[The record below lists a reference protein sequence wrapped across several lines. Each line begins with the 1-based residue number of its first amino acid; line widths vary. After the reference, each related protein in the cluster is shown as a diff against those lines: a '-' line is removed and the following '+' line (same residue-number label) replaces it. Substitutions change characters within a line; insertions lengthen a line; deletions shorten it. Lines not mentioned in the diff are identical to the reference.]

1 MSHEGVY
8 RSGER
13 LVTKRQ
19 RVATLGASPAGAA
32 EQRGG
37 GMDFEIL
44 GPLRARQGEQPV
56 QLSAPMPRTLLGV
69 LLTRSNTPV
78 PVDLLVDALWAGE
91 RDPRAAKKLQLH
103 VHRLRRALGDPGR
116 IRFDNGGYTLLVHPG
131 ELDAE
136 RFESALADSTAIS
149 EPARA
154 VGMLR
159 TALRLWR
166 GDPFSDITDLPLLR
180 AEADRLTERRLAGL
194 AQLYCAELA
203 CGHANAIIPELAE
216 LAAGHPM
223 REQLQGLLM
232 TALYQAGRQAE
243 ALEVY
248 HRTRSALVE
257 QLGLEPGNELQRL
270 EHAILTGDP
279 MLEAPTTPFITPAQ
293 LPADITDFT
302 GRRAQLATVAHLAAA
317 ADRVATVLVAIT
329 GKAGVGK
336 TTLAV
341 RAAHRLRAQYPDG
354 QLFVDLRGH
363 AHPLTPADVLARFL
377 RSLGVDRMAIP
388 EDADERAA
396 LYRSRLADRRLL
408 IVLDNAECEAQ
419 LRPLLPGTPG
429 CAVLVTSRTR
439 LAGLT
444 GARLVDLDIFEAD
457 QAVELLARL
466 AGPRRVATEPAAAR
480 EIVRLCGFLPLA
492 LRVAGARL
500 GSRRHWPLSRLE
512 ADLANEQHRLD
523 KLQLGDLDVRASLAL
538 SYRGLDA
545 MPRRAFR
552 LLGLLEVRD
561 FAPWV
566 AAAMLDI
573 SQLQAEEL
581 VDTLVDTHL
590 LDVAGQGG
598 SGQLRYRFHDLL
610 RAYAREVAGAEE
622 TAADRQAALD
632 RAFGGW
638 LALAEGAACYLTSST
653 LAETFESGIGWRPD
667 GAILKAVI
675 TDPCG
680 WFKVEWPAVAGAVE
694 QAFCVE
700 SGQLGW
706 ALGVRLARIFLVR
719 GYYDDWRNVCELMV
733 TGARRAADG
742 AADGMALRAPAELHR
757 LALRLDEAL
766 EGVEEIL
773 RACAGAGGR
782 AGHPTVAGSIGSVSE
797 ALPRLDSALTSLRE
811 SADPHSD
818 AAAMRRLGTVH
829 RLQRSQE
836 KAARCVQQVLEA
848 LDVFSDPVPGVALVP
863 SGVSSEPARSVRL
876 AALQGVPHAGW

>member
-1 MSHEGVY
+1 
-8 RSGER
+8 
-13 LVTKRQ
+13 
-19 RVATLGASPAGAA
+19 
-32 EQRGG
+32 
-37 GMDFEIL
+37 MDFMVL

-56 QLSAPMPRTLLGV
+56 QLSAPMPRMLLGV
-69 LLTRSNTPV
+69 LLTRANTPV

-103 VHRLRRALGDPGR
+103 VHRLRRLLGDPER
-116 IRFDNGGYTLLVHPG
+116 IRFDNGGYTLRVHPG

-136 RFESALADSTAIS
+136 RFESALAEGTDIE

-154 VGMLR
+154 VGVLR

-180 AEADRLTERRLAGL
+180 AEADRLTERRLTGL

-203 CGHANAIIPELAE
+203 CGHANAIIPELGE
-216 LAAGHPM
+216 LAARHPM

-257 QLGLEPGNELQRL
+257 QLGLEPGNDLQRL
-270 EHAILTGDP
+270 ERAILTGDP
-279 MLEAPTTPFITPAQ
+279 MLEAPTGPLITPAQ

-302 GRRAQLATVAHLAAA
+302 GRRAQLATVAHLAAT

-341 RAAHRLRAQYPDG
+341 RAAHRLRVQYPDG
-354 QLFVDLRGH
+354 QLFVDLRAR
-363 AHPLTPADVLARFL
+363 AHPLAPADVLARFL

-388 EDADERAA
+388 DDAEERAA
-396 LYRSRLADRRLL
+396 LYRSRLADRRVL

-429 CAVLVTSRTR
+429 CAVLITSRTR

-466 AGPRRVATEPAAAR
+466 AGPRRVATEPAAAT

-492 LRVAGARL
+492 LRIAGARL
-500 GSRRHWPLSRLE
+500 GSRRHWPLSRFE
-512 ADLANEQHRLD
+512 ADLADEQHRLD
-523 KLQLGDLDVRASLAL
+523 KLRLGDLDVRASLAL
-538 SYRGLDA
+538 SYRSLDGTA
-545 MPRRAFR
+545 QRAFR

-561 FAPWV
+561 FAAWA
-566 AAAMLDI
+566 AAAMLDV
-573 SQLQAEEL
+573 SQWRAEEL
-581 VDTLVDTHL
+581 VDNLVDMHL
-590 LDVAGQGG
+590 LDVAGNGA
-598 SGQLRYRFHDLL
+598 SGQLRYRFDNLL
-610 RAYAREVAGAEE
+610 RAYARELARAQE
-622 TAADRQAALD
+622 TQADRRAALD

-638 LALAEGAACYLTSST
+638 LALAEAAARHLTS
-653 LAETFESGIGWRPD
+653 ATFAQTFAAGTCWRPD
-667 GAILKAVI
+667 EAMLTAVI
-675 TDPCG
+675 SDPCG

-694 QAFCVE
+694 QAFFVG

-706 ALGVRLARIFLVR
+706 ALGVRLARIFLIR
-719 GYYDDWRNVCELMV
+719 GYYDDWRQVCELMLA
-733 TGARRAADG
+733 GARRAVRG
-742 AADGMALRAPAELHR
+742 PEEGTADGMTLRAPTELHR
-757 LALRLDEAL
+757 LALRLDEARD
-766 EGVEEIL
+766 GIDEIL
-773 RACAGAGGR
+773 RASAGAGGR
-782 AGHPTVAGSIGSVSE
+782 VLRPPVAGVIGTVSE
-797 ALPRLDSALTSLRE
+797 ALPRLDSALVSLRE
-811 SADPHSD
+811 LADRHSD
-818 AAAMRRLGTVH
+818 ASTMRRLGTVH
-829 RLQRSQE
+829 RLQRSFE
-836 KAARCVQQVLEA
+836 KMARCVQQVFEA
-848 LDVFSDPVPGVALVP
+848 LDVFSDPFPGVALVASEEP
-863 SGVSSEPARSVRL
+863 REPARNNRL
-876 AALQGVPHAGW
+876 AALQGVPRAGW

>member
-1 MSHEGVY
+1 
-8 RSGER
+8 
-13 LVTKRQ
+13 
-19 RVATLGASPAGAA
+19 
-32 EQRGG
+32 
-37 GMDFEIL
+37 MDFEIL
-44 GPLRARQGEQPV
+44 GPLRARQGQQPV
-56 QLSAPMPRTLLGV
+56 QLSAPMPRMLLGV
-69 LLTRSNTPV
+69 LLTRANTPV

-103 VHRLRRALGDPGR
+103 VHRLRRVLGDPGR
-116 IRFDNGGYTLLVHPG
+116 IRFDNGGYTLRVDSG

-136 RFESALADSTAIS
+136 RFESALADSTDIK

-154 VGMLR
+154 VGVLR
-159 TALRLWR
+159 TALQLWR
-166 GDPFSDITDLPLLR
+166 GDPFGDITDLPLLR

-194 AQLYCAELA
+194 AALYRAELA

-216 LAAGHPM
+216 LAARHPM

-270 EHAILTGDP
+270 ERAILTGDP
-279 MLEAPTTPFITPAQ
+279 MLQAPTAPFITPAQ

-302 GRRAQLATVAHLAAA
+302 GRRVQLATVAHLAAA

-341 RAAHRLRAQYPDG
+341 RAAHRLRTHYPDG
-354 QLFVDLRGH
+354 QLFVDLRAQ
-363 AHPLTPADVLARFL
+363 AHPLTPAEVLARFL

-388 EDADERAA
+388 DDGEERAA

-429 CAVLVTSRTR
+429 CAVLITSRTR

-444 GARLVDLDIFEAD
+444 GARLVDLDVFEVD

-466 AGPRRVATEPAAAR
+466 AGPRRVATEPAAAK

-492 LRVAGARL
+492 LRIAGARL

-512 ADLANEQHRLD
+512 ADLVDEQHRLD
-523 KLQLGDLDVRASLAL
+523 KLRLGDLDVRASLAL
-538 SYRGLDA
+538 SYHSLDVTA
-545 MPRRAFR
+545 QRAFR

-566 AAAMLDI
+566 AAAMLNV
-573 SQLQAEEL
+573 SQWRAEEL
-581 VDTLVDTHL
+581 VDSLVDMHL
-590 LDVAGQGG
+590 LDVAGHGA

-610 RAYAREVAGAEE
+610 RAYAREVATAQE
-622 TAADRQAALD
+622 TEADRRTALD

-638 LALAEGAACYLTSST
+638 LALAERAVRHLTSST
-653 LAETFESGIGWRPD
+653 FAHTFAAGTCWRPD
-667 GAILKAVI
+667 EAILKAVI

-680 WFKVEWPAVAGAVE
+680 WFKIEWPAVASAVE
-694 QAFCVE
+694 QAFSVG

-706 ALGVRLARIFLVR
+706 ALGVRLARVFLVR
-719 GYYDDWRNVCELMV
+719 GYYDDWRQVCELML
-733 TGARRAADG
+733 TGARRAGSG
-742 AADGMALRAPAELHR
+742 AADGLTLRDPTELHR

-766 EGVEEIL
+766 EGIEEL
-773 RACAGAGGR
+773 RAGVGGR
-782 AGHPTVAGSIGSVSE
+782 AGHPPVAGSIGS
-797 ALPRLDSALTSLRE
+797 
-811 SADPHSD
+811 
-818 AAAMRRLGTVH
+818 
-829 RLQRSQE
+829 
-836 KAARCVQQVLEA
+836 
-848 LDVFSDPVPGVALVP
+848 
-863 SGVSSEPARSVRL
+863 
-876 AALQGVPHAGW
+876 

>member
-1 MSHEGVY
+1 
-8 RSGER
+8 
-13 LVTKRQ
+13 
-19 RVATLGASPAGAA
+19 
-32 EQRGG
+32 
-37 GMDFEIL
+37 MDFEIL
-44 GPLRARQGEQPV
+44 GPLRARRGEQPI
-56 QLSAPMPRTLLGV
+56 QLSAPMPRMLLGV
-69 LLTRSNTPV
+69 LLTRANTPV

-103 VHRLRRALGDPGR
+103 VHRLRRLLGDSGR
-116 IRFDNGGYTLLVHPG
+116 IRFDNGGYTLRVDPG

-136 RFESALADSTAIS
+136 RFESALAEGTGIE

-154 VGMLR
+154 VGVLR

-180 AEADRLTERRLAGL
+180 AEADRLTERRLTGL
-194 AQLYCAELA
+194 AQLYGAELA
-203 CGHANAIIPELAE
+203 CGHANAIIPELVE
-216 LAAGHPM
+216 LAARHPM

-248 HRTRSALVE
+248 HRTRHALVE

-279 MLEAPTTPFITPAQ
+279 MLEAPTGPLITPAQ

-341 RAAHRLRAQYPDG
+341 RAAHRLRVQYPDG
-354 QLFVDLRGH
+354 QLFVDLRAQ

-377 RSLGVDRMAIP
+377 RSLGVDRTAIP
-388 EDADERAA
+388 DDAEERAA
-396 LYRSRLADRRLL
+396 LYRSRLADRRVL

-429 CAVLVTSRTR
+429 CAVLITSRTR

-466 AGPRRVATEPAAAR
+466 AGPRRVAMEPAAAT

-492 LRVAGARL
+492 LRIAGARL
-500 GSRRHWPLSRLE
+500 GSRRHWPLSRFE
-512 ADLANEQHRLD
+512 ADLADEHHRLD
-523 KLQLGDLDVRASLAL
+523 KLRLGDLDVRASLAL
-538 SYRGLDA
+538 SYQSLDGTA
-545 MPRRAFR
+545 QRAFR

-561 FAPWV
+561 FAAWA
-566 AAAMLDI
+566 AAAMLDV
-573 SQLQAEEL
+573 SQWRAEEL
-581 VDTLVDTHL
+581 VDNLVDMHL
-590 LDVAGQGG
+590 LDVAGNGA
-598 SGQLRYRFHDLL
+598 SGQCRYRFDNLL
-610 RAYAREVAGAEE
+610 RAYARELARDQE
-622 TAADRQAALD
+622 TQANRRTALD

-638 LALAEGAACYLTSST
+638 LALAEGAARHLTS
-653 LAETFESGIGWRPD
+653 ATFAQTFAAGTCWRPD
-667 GAILKAVI
+667 EATLKAVI
-675 TDPCG
+675 SDPCG

-694 QAFCVE
+694 QAFSVG

-706 ALGVRLARIFLVR
+706 ALGVRLARIFLIR
-719 GYYDDWRNVCELMV
+719 GYYDDWRQVCELMLC
-733 TGARRAADG
+733 GARGAVSG
-742 AADGMALRAPAELHR
+742 AADAMTLRVPTELHR
-757 LALRLDEAL
+757 LALRLDEARD
-766 EGVEEIL
+766 GIDEIL
-773 RACAGAGGR
+773 SASAGAGGR
-782 AGHPTVAGSIGSVSE
+782 VLRPPVAGVIGTVSE
-797 ALPRLDSALTSLRE
+797 ALPRLDSALASLRE
-811 SADPHSD
+811 LADRHSD
-818 AAAMRRLGTVH
+818 ASPMRRLGTAH
-829 RLQRSQE
+829 RLQRSFE
-836 KAARCVQQVLEA
+836 KVARCVQQVFEA
-848 LDVFSDPVPGVALVP
+848 LDVFSDPFPGVALAASKEP
-863 SGVSSEPARSVRL
+863 REPARNNRL

>member
-1 MSHEGVY
+1 
-8 RSGER
+8 
-13 LVTKRQ
+13 
-19 RVATLGASPAGAA
+19 
-32 EQRGG
+32 
-37 GMDFEIL
+37 MDFMVL

-56 QLSAPMPRTLLGV
+56 QLSAPMPRMLLGV
-69 LLTRSNTPV
+69 LLTRANMPV

-103 VHRLRRALGDPGR
+103 VHRLRRLLGDPER
-116 IRFDNGGYTLLVHPG
+116 IRFDNGGYTLRVDPG

-136 RFESALADSTAIS
+136 RFESALAEGTDIE

-154 VGMLR
+154 VGVLR

-180 AEADRLTERRLAGL
+180 AEADRLSERRLTGL

-203 CGHANAIIPELAE
+203 CGHANAIIPELVE
-216 LAAGHPM
+216 LAARHPM

-270 EHAILTGDP
+270 ERAILTGDP
-279 MLEAPTTPFITPAQ
+279 MLEAPTGPLITPAQ

-341 RAAHRLRAQYPDG
+341 RAAHRLRVQYPDG
-354 QLFVDLRGH
+354 QLFVDLRAR
-363 AHPLTPADVLARFL
+363 AHPLAPVDVLARFL

-388 EDADERAA
+388 DDAEERAA
-396 LYRSRLADRRLL
+396 LYRSRLADRRVL

-429 CAVLVTSRTR
+429 CAVLITSRTR
-439 LAGLT
+439 LVGLT

-466 AGPRRVATEPAAAR
+466 AGPRRVATEPAAAT
-480 EIVRLCGFLPLA
+480 EIVRLCGLLPLA
-492 LRVAGARL
+492 LRIAGARL
-500 GSRRHWPLSRLE
+500 GSRRHWPLSRFE
-512 ADLANEQHRLD
+512 TDLADEQHRLD
-523 KLQLGDLDVRASLAL
+523 KLRLGDLDVRASLAL
-538 SYRGLDA
+538 SYQSLDGTA
-545 MPRRAFR
+545 QRAFR

-561 FAPWV
+561 FAAWA
-566 AAAMLDI
+566 AAAMLDV
-573 SQLQAEEL
+573 SQWRAEEL
-581 VDTLVDTHL
+581 VDNLVDMHL
-590 LDVAGQGG
+590 LDVAGNGA
-598 SGQLRYRFHDLL
+598 SGQLRYRFDNLL
-610 RAYAREVAGAEE
+610 RAYARELARAQE
-622 TAADRQAALD
+622 TQADRRAALD

-638 LALAEGAACYLTSST
+638 LALAEAAARHLTS
-653 LAETFESGIGWRPD
+653 ATFAQTFAAGTCWRPD
-667 GAILKAVI
+667 EAMLTAVI
-675 TDPCG
+675 SDPCG
-680 WFKVEWPAVAGAVE
+680 WFKVEWPAVAGAIE
-694 QAFCVE
+694 QAFSVG

-706 ALGVRLARIFLVR
+706 ALGVRLARIFLIR
-719 GYYDDWRNVCELMV
+719 GYYDDWRQVCELMLA
-733 TGARRAADG
+733 GARRAVRG
-742 AADGMALRAPAELHR
+742 AEEGTADGMTLRAPTELHR
-757 LALRLDEAL
+757 LALRLDEARD
-766 EGVEEIL
+766 GIDEIL
-773 RACAGAGGR
+773 RASAGTGGR
-782 AGHPTVAGSIGSVSE
+782 VIRPPVAGVIGTVSE

-811 SADPHSD
+811 LADRHSD
-818 AAAMRRLGTVH
+818 ASTMRRLGTVH
-829 RLQRSQE
+829 RLQRSFE
-836 KAARCVQQVLEA
+836 KMARCVQQVFEA
-848 LDVFSDPVPGVALVP
+848 LDVFSDPFPGVALVASEEP
-863 SGVSSEPARSVRL
+863 HEPARNNRL
-876 AALQGVPHAGW
+876 AALQGVPRAGW

>member
-1 MSHEGVY
+1 
-8 RSGER
+8 
-13 LVTKRQ
+13 
-19 RVATLGASPAGAA
+19 
-32 EQRGG
+32 
-37 GMDFEIL
+37 MDFEIL
-44 GPLRARQGEQPV
+44 GPLRARRGEQPI
-56 QLSAPMPRTLLGV
+56 QLSAPMPRMLLGV
-69 LLTRSNTPV
+69 LLTRANTPV

-103 VHRLRRALGDPGR
+103 VHRLRRLLGDPER
-116 IRFDNGGYTLLVHPG
+116 IRFDNGGYTLRVDPG

-136 RFESALADSTAIS
+136 RFESALAEGTGIE

-154 VGMLR
+154 VGVLR

-166 GDPFSDITDLPLLR
+166 GDPFSDITDLALFR
-180 AEADRLTERRLAGL
+180 AEADRLTERRLTGL
-194 AQLYCAELA
+194 AQLYGAELA
-203 CGHANAIIPELAE
+203 CGHANAIIPELVE
-216 LAAGHPM
+216 LAARHPM

-248 HRTRSALVE
+248 HRTRHALVE

-279 MLEAPTTPFITPAQ
+279 MLEAPTGPLITPAQ

-341 RAAHRLRAQYPDG
+341 RAAHRLRVQYPDG
-354 QLFVDLRGH
+354 QLFVDLRAQ

-377 RSLGVDRMAIP
+377 RSLGVDRTAIP
-388 EDADERAA
+388 DDAEERAA
-396 LYRSRLADRRLL
+396 LYRSRLADRRVL

-429 CAVLVTSRTR
+429 CAVLITSRTR

-466 AGPRRVATEPAAAR
+466 AGPRRVAMEPAAAT

-492 LRVAGARL
+492 LRIAGARL
-500 GSRRHWPLSRLE
+500 GSRRHWPLSRFE
-512 ADLANEQHRLD
+512 ADLADEYHRLD
-523 KLQLGDLDVRASLAL
+523 KLRLGDLDVRASLAL
-538 SYRGLDA
+538 SYQSLDGTA
-545 MPRRAFR
+545 QRAFR

-561 FAPWV
+561 FAAWA
-566 AAAMLDI
+566 AAAMLDV
-573 SQLQAEEL
+573 SQWRAEEL
-581 VDTLVDTHL
+581 VDNLVDMHL
-590 LDVAGQGG
+590 LDVAGNGA
-598 SGQLRYRFHDLL
+598 SGQLRYRFDNLL
-610 RAYAREVAGAEE
+610 RAYARELARDQE
-622 TAADRQAALD
+622 TQANRRTALD

-638 LALAEGAACYLTSST
+638 LALAEGAARHLTS
-653 LAETFESGIGWRPD
+653 ATFAQTFAAGTCWRPD
-667 GAILKAVI
+667 EATLKAVI
-675 TDPCG
+675 SDPCG

-694 QAFCVE
+694 QAFSVG

-706 ALGVRLARIFLVR
+706 ALGVRLARIFLIR
-719 GYYDDWRNVCELMV
+719 GYYDDWRQVCELMLC
-733 TGARRAADG
+733 GARGAVSG
-742 AADGMALRAPAELHR
+742 AADAMTLRVPTELHR
-757 LALRLDEAL
+757 LALRLDEARD
-766 EGVEEIL
+766 GIDEIL
-773 RACAGAGGR
+773 SASAGAGGR
-782 AGHPTVAGSIGSVSE
+782 VLRPPVAGVIGTVSE
-797 ALPRLDSALTSLRE
+797 ALPRLDSALASLRE
-811 SADPHSD
+811 LADRHSD
-818 AAAMRRLGTVH
+818 ASPMRRLGTAH
-829 RLQRSQE
+829 RLQRSFE
-836 KAARCVQQVLEA
+836 KVARCVQQVFEA
-848 LDVFSDPVPGVALVP
+848 LDVFSDPFPGVALAASKEP
-863 SGVSSEPARSVRL
+863 REPARSNRL

>member
-1 MSHEGVY
+1 
-8 RSGER
+8 
-13 LVTKRQ
+13 
-19 RVATLGASPAGAA
+19 
-32 EQRGG
+32 
-37 GMDFEIL
+37 MDFEVL
-44 GPLRARQGEQPV
+44 GPLRARQGDQPI
-56 QLSAPMPRTLLGV
+56 QLSAPMPRMLLGV
-69 LLTRSNTPV
+69 LLTRANTPV
-78 PVDLLVDALWAGE
+78 PVDVLVDALWTGA

-103 VHRLRRALGDPGR
+103 VHRLRRVLGDPGR
-116 IRFDNGGYTLLVHPG
+116 LCFENGGYTLRVHPG

-136 RFESALADSTAIS
+136 RFESALADSTDIK

-154 VGMLR
+154 VGVLR
-159 TALRLWR
+159 TALQLWR
-166 GDPFSDITDLPLLR
+166 GDPFSDITDLPLVR

-203 CGHANAIIPELAE
+203 CGHANAIIPELVE

-248 HRTRSALVE
+248 HRTRNALVE

-279 MLEAPTTPFITPAQ
+279 MLGAPTTPFITPAQ

-341 RAAHRLRAQYPDG
+341 RAAHRLRAHYPDG
-354 QLFVDLRGH
+354 QLFVDLRGQT
-363 AHPLTPADVLARFL
+363 HPLTPADVLARFL
-377 RSLGVDRMAIP
+377 RSLGVDRMAVP
-388 EDADERAA
+388 DDAEERAA

-480 EIVRLCGFLPLA
+480 EIVRLCGSLPLA

-500 GSRRHWPLSRLE
+500 GSRRHWPLSRLQ
-512 ADLANEQHRLD
+512 ADLADERHRLD
-523 KLQLGDLDVRASLAL
+523 KLRLGDLDVRASLAL
-538 SYRGLDA
+538 SYESLDVMA
-545 MPRRAFR
+545 RRAFR

-566 AAAMLDI
+566 AAAMLDV
-573 SQLQAEEL
+573 SQLRAEEL
-581 VDTLVDTHL
+581 VETLVDMHL
-590 LDVAGQGG
+590 LDVAGHGA

-610 RAYAREVAGAEE
+610 RVYARELASAQESE
-622 TAADRQAALD
+622 ADRRAALD

-638 LALAEGAACYLTSST
+638 LAVAEGATPHLTSST
-653 LAETFESGIGWRPD
+653 FTETFEARICWRPD
-667 GAILKAVI
+667 EAALNAVI

-680 WFKVEWPAVAGAVE
+680 WFKIEWPAAAGAVE
-694 QAFCVE
+694 QAFSVG

-706 ALGVRLARIFLVR
+706 ALGVRLARILLVR
-719 GYYDDWRNVCELMV
+719 GYYDDWRHVCGLMLA
-733 TGARRAADG
+733 GARRSLSGPEDDAAE
-742 AADGMALRAPAELHR
+742 GMTLHAPTELRR
-757 LALRLDEAL
+757 RALRLDEAL

-773 RACAGAGGR
+773 RACAGPGDRTGR
-782 AGHPTVAGSIGSVSE
+782 PPVVGSIGTIGE
-797 ALPRLDSALTSLRE
+797 ALPRLDNALTSLRE
-811 SADPHSD
+811 LADRRSD
-818 AAAMRRLGTVH
+818 ASAMRRLGTGH
-829 RLQRSQE
+829 RLQRSYE
-836 KAARCVQQVLEA
+836 KASRCVQQMLEA
-848 LDVFSDPVPGVALVP
+848 LDVFSDPFPGVALVA
-863 SGVSSEPARSVRL
+863 SEVSAKPVRNFRL
-876 AALQGVPHAGW
+876 AALQGTSHAGW

>member
-1 MSHEGVY
+1 
-8 RSGER
+8 
-13 LVTKRQ
+13 
-19 RVATLGASPAGAA
+19 
-32 EQRGG
+32 
-37 GMDFEIL
+37 MDFMVL

-56 QLSAPMPRTLLGV
+56 QLSAPMPRMLLGV
-69 LLTRSNTPV
+69 LLTRANMPV

-103 VHRLRRALGDPGR
+103 VHRLRRLLGDPER
-116 IRFDNGGYTLLVHPG
+116 IRFDNGGYTLRVDPG

-136 RFESALADSTAIS
+136 RFESALAEGTDIE

-154 VGMLR
+154 VGVLR

-180 AEADRLTERRLAGL
+180 AEADRLSERRLTGL

-203 CGHANAIIPELAE
+203 CGHANAIIPELVE
-216 LAAGHPM
+216 LAARHPM

-270 EHAILTGDP
+270 ERAILTGDP
-279 MLEAPTTPFITPAQ
+279 MLEAPTGPLITPAQ

-341 RAAHRLRAQYPDG
+341 RAAHRLRVQYPDG
-354 QLFVDLRGH
+354 QLFVDLRGR
-363 AHPLTPADVLARFL
+363 AHPLAPVDVLARFL

-388 EDADERAA
+388 DDAEERAA
-396 LYRSRLADRRLL
+396 LYRSRLADRRVL

-429 CAVLVTSRTR
+429 CAVLITSRTR

-466 AGPRRVATEPAAAR
+466 AGPRRVATEPAAAT
-480 EIVRLCGFLPLA
+480 EIVRLCGLLPLA
-492 LRVAGARL
+492 LRIAGARL
-500 GSRRHWPLSRLE
+500 GSRRHWPLSRFE
-512 ADLANEQHRLD
+512 TDLADEQHRLD
-523 KLQLGDLDVRASLAL
+523 KLRLGDLDVRASLAL
-538 SYRGLDA
+538 SYQSLDGTA
-545 MPRRAFR
+545 QRAFR

-561 FAPWV
+561 FAAWA
-566 AAAMLDI
+566 AAAMLDV
-573 SQLQAEEL
+573 SQWRAEEL
-581 VDTLVDTHL
+581 VDNLVDMHL
-590 LDVAGQGG
+590 LDVAGNGA
-598 SGQLRYRFHDLL
+598 SGQLRYRFDNLL
-610 RAYAREVAGAEE
+610 RAYARELARAQE
-622 TAADRQAALD
+622 TQADRRAALD

-638 LALAEGAACYLTSST
+638 LALAEAAARHLTS
-653 LAETFESGIGWRPD
+653 ATFAQTFAAGTCWRPD
-667 GAILKAVI
+667 EAMLTAVI
-675 TDPCG
+675 SDPCG
-680 WFKVEWPAVAGAVE
+680 WFKVEWPAVAGAIE
-694 QAFCVE
+694 QAFSVG

-706 ALGVRLARIFLVR
+706 ALGVRLARIFLIR
-719 GYYDDWRNVCELMV
+719 GYYDDWRQVCELMLA
-733 TGARRAADG
+733 GARRAVRG
-742 AADGMALRAPAELHR
+742 AEEGTADGMTLRAPTELHR
-757 LALRLDEAL
+757 LALRLDEARD
-766 EGVEEIL
+766 GIDEIL
-773 RACAGAGGR
+773 RASAGTGGR
-782 AGHPTVAGSIGSVSE
+782 VIRPPVAGVIGTVSE

-811 SADPHSD
+811 LADRHSD
-818 AAAMRRLGTVH
+818 ASTMRRLGTVH
-829 RLQRSQE
+829 RLQRSFE
-836 KAARCVQQVLEA
+836 KMARCVQQVFEA
-848 LDVFSDPVPGVALVP
+848 LDVFSDPFPGVALVASEEP
-863 SGVSSEPARSVRL
+863 HEPARNNRL
-876 AALQGVPHAGW
+876 AALQGVPRAGW

>member
-1 MSHEGVY
+1 
-8 RSGER
+8 
-13 LVTKRQ
+13 
-19 RVATLGASPAGAA
+19 
-32 EQRGG
+32 
-37 GMDFEIL
+37 MDFEIL
-44 GPLRARQGEQPV
+44 GPLRARQGQQPV
-56 QLSAPMPRTLLGV
+56 QLSAPMPRMLLGV
-69 LLTRSNTPV
+69 LLTRANTPV

-103 VHRLRRALGDPGR
+103 VHRLRRVLGDPGR
-116 IRFDNGGYTLLVHPG
+116 IRFDNGGYTLRVDSG

-136 RFESALADSTAIS
+136 RFESALADSTDIK

-154 VGMLR
+154 VGVLR
-159 TALRLWR
+159 TALQLWR
-166 GDPFSDITDLPLLR
+166 GDPFGDITDLPLLR

-194 AQLYCAELA
+194 AALYRAELA

-216 LAAGHPM
+216 LAARHPM

-270 EHAILTGDP
+270 ERAILTGDP
-279 MLEAPTTPFITPAQ
+279 MLQAPTAPFITPAQ

-302 GRRAQLATVAHLAAA
+302 GRRVQLATVAHLAAA

-341 RAAHRLRAQYPDG
+341 RAAHRLRTHYPDG
-354 QLFVDLRGH
+354 QLFVDLRAQ
-363 AHPLTPADVLARFL
+363 AHPLTPAEVLARFL

-388 EDADERAA
+388 DDGEERAA

-429 CAVLVTSRTR
+429 CAVLITSRTR

-444 GARLVDLDIFEAD
+444 GARLVDLDVFEVD

-466 AGPRRVATEPAAAR
+466 AGPRRVATEPAAAK

-492 LRVAGARL
+492 LRIAGARL

-512 ADLANEQHRLD
+512 ADLVDEQHRLD
-523 KLQLGDLDVRASLAL
+523 KLRLGDLDVRASLAL
-538 SYRGLDA
+538 SYHSLDVTA
-545 MPRRAFR
+545 QRAFR

-566 AAAMLDI
+566 AAAMLNV
-573 SQLQAEEL
+573 SQWRAEEL
-581 VDTLVDTHL
+581 VDSLVDMHL
-590 LDVAGQGG
+590 LDVAGHGA

-610 RAYAREVAGAEE
+610 RAYAREVATAQE
-622 TAADRQAALD
+622 TEADRRTALD

-638 LALAEGAACYLTSST
+638 LALAERAVRHLTSST
-653 LAETFESGIGWRPD
+653 FAHTFAAGTCWRPD
-667 GAILKAVI
+667 EAILKAVI

-680 WFKVEWPAVAGAVE
+680 WFKIEWPAVASAVE
-694 QAFCVE
+694 QAFSVG

-706 ALGVRLARIFLVR
+706 ALGVRLARVFLVR
-719 GYYDDWRNVCELMV
+719 GYYDDWRQVCELML
-733 TGARRAADG
+733 TGARRAGSG
-742 AADGMALRAPAELHR
+742 AADGLTLRDPTELHR

-766 EGVEEIL
+766 EGIEEL
-773 RACAGAGGR
+773 RAGVGGR
-782 AGHPTVAGSIGSVSE
+782 AGHPPVAGSIGSVSE

-811 SADPHSD
+811 LADRHSD
-818 AAAMRRLGTVH
+818 ASTMRRLGKVH
-829 RLQRSQE
+829 RLQRSFE
-836 KAARCVQQVLEA
+836 RTARCVQQVLEA
-848 LDVFSDPVPGVALVP
+848 LDVFSDPFPGVALVP
-863 SGVSSEPARSVRL
+863 SEESCEPARNTRL